1 MPATLRHPLARPGR
15 GCRLLCAALFVLT
28 ALPAVASPML
38 LRVQGQY
45 TPSNAP
51 ASGAPLAQ
59 AINGASSWAA
69 MGTVAMT
76 LELRYD
82 SQLSSTSFNPSLGTF
97 TWSYDTV
104 QALHLQL
111 GNAQFRST
119 AADGASLGRIVLG
132 PAAVAAPELKTGGYD
147 GFLFS
152 LSQPWSRSGTPPVYS
167 FPGATPQ
174 TSADGRYDYYFRT
187 LYDFSGTNRVL
198 DFWALHAA
206 SDTLYSG
213 LPTGRWG
220 MTGFTV
226 ESIQDSPPPDPDPAD
241 PLPPT
246 GVPEPGSLALAMLG
260 LLLLSLRRSSQGS

>member
-1 MPATLRHPLARPGR
+1 
-15 GCRLLCAALFVLT
+15 
-28 ALPAVASPML
+28 ML
-38 LRVQGQY
+38 LRVQGLY

-51 ASGAPLAQ
+51 ASGAALAQ

-82 SQLSSTSFNPSLGTF
+82 NLLTGTSFNPSLGTF

-111 GNAQFRST
+111 GNANFYSE
-119 AADGASLGRIVLG
+119 AADAASLGRIVLG
-132 PAAVAAPELKTGGYD
+132 AAAVTAPELKTGGFD

-152 LSQPWSRSGTPPVYS
+152 LSQAWSRSGTPSVYS
-167 FPGATPQ
+167 FPRATPQ
-174 TSADGRYDYYFRT
+174 SSANGLYDYYFRAA
-187 LYDFSGTNRVL
+187 YDASLSNRIM
-198 DFWALHAA
+198 DFWAIHAA

-213 LPTGRWG
+213 LPTGRWR

-226 ESIQDSPPPDPDPAD
+226 ESIQDSPPTDP
-241 PLPPT
+241 PPSN
-246 GVPEPGSLALAMLG
+246 GVPEPGSLALAAVG
-260 LLLLSLRRSSQGS
+260 LLSLFRSRRSCRGS